1 VVSAAVHCWYRADV
15 ANTAALLSD
24 TSVLQRTSPQPL
36 QPVVSDVVQGVS
48 SIVWLAPVPYYA
60 TLDGG
65 PVSFTINLWFKAGN
79 TTGGLFQYLFSH
91 MGDPD
96 GSEWGPNQVNANMAA
111 QHDVICSGVLFTH
124 D

>member
-1 VVSAAVHCWYRADV
+1 MYAT
-15 ANTAALLSD
+15 NTAALMSN
-24 TSVLQRTSPQPL
+24 TSVLQGLSPQSL
-36 QPVVSDVVQGVS
+36 QPVVSGVVQGVS

-96 GSEWGPNQVNANMAA
+96 GSEWGPNQVTANIAA
-111 QHDVICSGVLFTH
+111 QHDTICTGVMCTR

>member
-1 VVSAAVHCWYRADV
+1 
-15 ANTAALLSD
+15 
-24 TSVLQRTSPQPL
+24 
-36 QPVVSDVVQGVS
+36 VQGVS

-96 GSEWGPNQVNANMAA
+96 GSEWGPNQVTANMAA
-111 QHDVICSGVLFTH
+111 QHDMICTGVTCHTCRIVADLRFMLDLH
-124 D
+124 GEQGLHAMHRMFDDM

>member
-1 VVSAAVHCWYRADV
+1 MCIVDSTYMRPTLWSCRVTLQYFRDNHHSHCSLRFRVSAA
-15 ANTAALLSD
+15 
-24 TSVLQRTSPQPL
+24 
-36 QPVVSDVVQGVS
+36 VQGVS

-65 PVSFTINLWFKAGN
+65 PVSFTINLWFKAGD
-79 TTGGLFQYLFSH
+79 TTGGLFQYMFSH

-96 GSEWGPNQVNANMAA
+96 GSEWGPNQVSGNITA
-111 QHDVICSGVLFTH
+111 QHDTICTDVMCTH